1 MSPAARID
9 AESVLRA
16 ALQVLD
22 EEGVAALSMRTI
34 AARLQVRAASL
45 YYHVPSKAAL
55 LQLVAD
61 RVAEEVIASV
71 VPGRGW
77 RDLFTDV
84 AQGLRRTLRA
94 HPGAA
99 AVVAVRHASPQVFER
114 AVPTVLAAMNAGLR
128 VTDEEALYL
137 VQSLYILVTGHALAE
152 FGDTPEPPAAP
163 TAYYDAWF
171 DIAVSTFLAGV
182 EARYGA

>member
-1 MSPAARID
+1 MRSRARRSRGTRS
-9 AESVLRA
+9 AGTAPPPLRA
-16 ALQVLD
+16 T
-22 EEGVAALSMRTI
+22 SRHYRPR
-34 AARLQVRAASL
+34 RLA
-45 YYHVPSKAAL
+45 P
-55 LQLVAD
+55 
-61 RVAEEVIASV
+61 
-71 VPGRGW
+71 PGGGW
-77 RDLFTDV
+77 RDLLADV
-84 AQGLRRTLRA
+84 AQGLRRALRA